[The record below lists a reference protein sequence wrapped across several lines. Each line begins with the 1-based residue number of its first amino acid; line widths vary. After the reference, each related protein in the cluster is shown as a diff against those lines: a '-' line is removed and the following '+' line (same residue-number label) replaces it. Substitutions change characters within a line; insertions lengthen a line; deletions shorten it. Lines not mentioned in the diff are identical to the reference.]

1 MRKIALLVCILALA
15 MCASAQ
21 TLIDF
26 SNLTPSTSPTPVPNG
41 YANLNWEHLY
51 SVDPLQWGGSG
62 SGFINGPDA
71 VIAFVGG
78 NFLCFFQPDVCRATI
93 SSSAALPHFQALSAS
108 VSAGYQQNVV
118 TFVAYLGGAEV
129 GRQDYTL
136 TVTNQIINFPASWGT
151 IDQLRIVPNPAGPA
165 FGSTVFYTLTIQ
177 PEP

>member
-1 MRKIALLVCILALA
+1 VRKIALLVCILALA

-21 TLIDF
+21 TLITF

-41 YANLNWEHLY
+41 YSNLNWEQFY

-62 SGFINGPDA
+62 PGFTNGPDA

-78 NFLCFFQPDVCRATI
+78 NFVCFFQPAACKATI
-93 SSSAALPHFQALSAS
+93 SSSAALPHFQAQSAS

-118 TFVAYLGGAEV
+118 TFVAYLGGVEV
-129 GRQDYTL
+129 GRKDYTL

-151 IDQLRIVPNPAGPA
+151 IDQLKIWPNPTAGA
-165 FGSTVFYTLTIQ
+165 YGSTVFYTLTIQ